1 MADIPVLVCTA
12 GALAGQRFQI
22 PDGGIGIGRSEDN
35 TVVVTDEGVS
45 RFHARLLFD
54 NGSLWLQDAG
64 SRNGVFVND
73 VRISGHKALK
83 VGDKLTIALHSFELQ
98 WLDDK
103 GAASGGSSSGDGAS
117 DGAADE
123 GAKPK
128 RPWYWPFS

>member
-12 GALAGQRFQI
+12 GALAEQRFEI

-35 TVVVTDEGVS
+35 AVVITDDGVS

-64 SRNGVFVND
+64 SRNGVFVTD

-83 VGDKLTIALHSFELQ
+83 VGDKLTIALHTFELQ
-98 WLDDK
+98 WMDARA
-103 GAASGGSSSGDGAS
+103 GNRTASAAEAQENH
-117 DGAADE
+117 DE